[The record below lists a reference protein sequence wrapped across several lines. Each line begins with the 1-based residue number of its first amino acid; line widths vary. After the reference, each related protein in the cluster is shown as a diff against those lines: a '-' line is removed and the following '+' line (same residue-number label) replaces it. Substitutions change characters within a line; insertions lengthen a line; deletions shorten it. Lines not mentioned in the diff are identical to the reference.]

1 MVFSQYL
8 FAIVLITIGFAKRKT
23 DAQTHKTNI
32 AFGCLMLMFPVI
44 DRAIGHVFDD
54 LYAIILLLTYL
65 SLFGSFVWYYKKIK
79 WQFVVGFII
88 WLTGILNMIIING
101 EI

>member
-1 MVFSQYL
+1 
-8 FAIVLITIGFAKRKT
+8 
-23 DAQTHKTNI
+23 
-32 AFGCLMLMFPVI
+32 MLMFPVI